1 MEIESNTQPRFIE
14 ATFFIT
20 SIIDIP
26 AVEKKLNITWE
37 EVSKFWVDGDTL
49 FVQTKNF
56 PHQTHSLEE
65 VLDHYPPEYAK
76 CSGVYE
82 LNINHERIEEQP

>member
-1 MEIESNTQPRFIE
+1 MENESNTQPKFLE
-14 ATFFIT
+14 ATFSIT
-20 SIIDIP
+20 SVIDIP

-56 PHQTHSLEE
+56 PPQTHSLEE
-65 VLDHYPPEYAK
+65 VLDHFPPEYAK
-76 CSGVYE
+76 SDGVYE
-82 LNINHERIEEQP
+82 LNSDHQRIEEQS

>member
-1 MEIESNTQPRFIE
+1 MEIESNTQPKFLE
-14 ATFFIT
+14 ATFSIT
-20 SIIDIP
+20 SVIDII

-49 FVQTKNF
+49 FVHLKDGIILC
-56 PHQTHSLEE
+56 LEE